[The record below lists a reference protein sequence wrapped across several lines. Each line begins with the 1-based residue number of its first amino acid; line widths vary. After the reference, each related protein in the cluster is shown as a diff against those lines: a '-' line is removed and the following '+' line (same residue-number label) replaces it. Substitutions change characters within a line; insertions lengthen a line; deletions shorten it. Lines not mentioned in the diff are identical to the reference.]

1 MSENMK
7 YEELLVLF
15 EQLDRDVKVESILKE
30 VKKDLEFLKDRSL
43 DEFGEKLFRRDQ
55 EKLAAQLEREELVRV
70 LWSSGHYPQ
79 LTCDWFVE
87 GLDFCWDYWR
97 YEFKRPMTP
106 PPLPRK

>member
-1 MSENMK
+1 MSEKMK

-55 EKLAAQLEREELVRV
+55 EKLAERS
-70 LWSSGHYPQ
+70 W
-79 LTCDWFVE
+79 
-87 GLDFCWDYWR
+87 
-97 YEFKRPMTP
+97 YECCGRPVIIP
-106 PPLPRK
+106 N